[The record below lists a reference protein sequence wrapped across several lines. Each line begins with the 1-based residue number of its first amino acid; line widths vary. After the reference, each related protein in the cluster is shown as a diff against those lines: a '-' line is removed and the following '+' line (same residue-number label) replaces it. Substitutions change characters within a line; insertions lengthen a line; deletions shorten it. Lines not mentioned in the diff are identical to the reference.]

1 MPRESELLPII
12 DKLAATCQGTAEEIA
27 SLLACEDQGVLACLF
42 AKALSVKES
51 VFGRDIYIRAIIEFS
66 NICRCGCTYCGIN
79 RDNDSLQRYR
89 MGEEEIL
96 ALACAAIEAGYRTIV
111 LQSGEDLWY
120 GREIL
125 GEIIKRI
132 KTYDETVAITLSV
145 GERSKEDYAYWR
157 ACGADRYLI
166 KHETA
171 DETLYAKL
179 HPGHC
184 LTERLT
190 CQKQLQ
196 ALGYAMGSGFMV
208 GLPGQ
213 TLEILAQDIL
223 LLQKMQVAMAGIGPF
238 IPHSQTPLAGAAKG
252 DIALTEKALAITR
265 LLLPTVHLPAT
276 TALTVQGGRAGAL
289 AAGADVIMQKAT
301 PEDKQRL
308 YEIYPRPVKEEHSL
322 KEKRQ
327 LLMTQL
333 EQLGYQGI

>member
-1 MPRESELLPII
+1 MLRKSELLPMI
-12 DKLAATCQGTAEEIA
+12 DKLAATCQGTVAEIA
-27 SLLACEDQGVLACLF
+27 ALLACEDHEVLAYLF
-42 AKALSVKES
+42 AKAHGVREAA
-51 VFGRDIYIRAIIEFS
+51 FGRDIYLRAIIEFS
-66 NICRCGCTYCGIN
+66 NICRCRCVYCGIN
-79 RDNDSLQRYR
+79 RDNQKQQRYR
-89 MGEEEIL
+89 MSGEEIL
-96 ALACAAIEAGYRTIV
+96 ALANTAIEAGYRTIV

-120 GREIL
+120 GREVL

-132 KTYDETVAITLSV
+132 KTYDAKVAVTLSV
-145 GERSKEDYAYWR
+145 GERRYEDYAYWR
-157 ACGADRYLI
+157 TCGADRYLI

-171 DETLYAKL
+171 DKSLYERL
-179 HPGHC
+179 HPGHR
-184 LTERLT
+184 LAERLA

-223 LLQKMQVAMAGIGPF
+223 LLQEMEVAMAGIGPF
-238 IPHSQTPLAGAAKG
+238 IPHPETILAAAAKG

-276 TALTVQGGRAGAL
+276 TALTVQGGRLGAL

-308 YEIYPRPVKEEHSL
+308 YEIYPRPVKEEYSL

-327 LLMTQL
+327 LLITQL
-333 EQLGYQGI
+333 DQLGYRGV